1 MFDISLSER
10 NDIMNDV
17 LGTRLRQLGFAP
29 CGANLTQW
37 YRVCGTKVI
46 QILILTRYMD
56 PIRYS
61 LFMGSQPL
69 YRNVFLPNCKNPKG
83 SLSESEKEK
92 LIMARFHDVSHAFHK
107 FQLYRPVRF
116 EGGVNEDISN
126 YDGLIHTPYS
136 DTRKLVYERWPILWN
151 EVILPFMNRTQ
162 TILGTY
168 TENRT
173 IYLLK
178 YRKGTLEPKE
188 LGLGCVEILD
198 AMFLQEKGPD
208 WDAIREDLNQ
218 RWNNANRETEIAALK
233 TNAPIFSILQAY
245 FNGNNDE
252 VFRLYQKRC
261 TASMKR
267 IQRYI
272 SAFSDRK

>member
-1 MFDISLSER
+1 MFDISLPER

-17 LGTRLRQLGFAP
+17 LGTRLRQLGFTP

-37 YRVCGTKVI
+37 YRVCGTEVI
-46 QILILTRYMD
+46 QILILTRYMH

-92 LIMARFHDVSHAFHK
+92 LIMARFHDVSHVFHK
-107 FQLYRPVRF
+107 FQLHRPVRF
-116 EGGVNEDISN
+116 EGINEDISN
-126 YDGLIHTPYS
+126 YDGLIYTPYS
-136 DTRKLVYERWPILWN
+136 DTRKLVYERWPVLWD

-178 YRKGTLEPKE
+178 YRKETLEPKE